1 MGEGSVDGGD
11 EFTTYIDSIDTFT
24 LEADID
30 TQLFQF
36 TDILKA
42 VLGVAGESR
51 DGLNKDLVDQ
61 APAAVRHHPLEV
73 IPLSHRSSRYP
84 LIRIDIDHAP
94 FGLA

>member
-36 TDILKA
+36 TDA
-42 VLGVAGESR
+42 ASASR
-51 DGLNKDLVDQ
+51 
-61 APAAVRHHPLEV
+61 
-73 IPLSHRSSRYP
+73 
-84 LIRIDIDHAP
+84 
-94 FGLA
+94 